1 MTTWQDIGT
10 EGPDDVVGRK
20 TFDTGEVDPE
30 TGFPKLRHEPL
41 TRAEADRFWKAA
53 EAAKASLLDRLPER
67 ESRTDEARGFK
78 HRLLVER
85 QVSRVTFLALARC
98 GVVERG
104 VEDGA
109 EGGIIRARLGDR

>member
-53 EAAKASLLDRLPER
+53 EAAKASRADTLSGRADGPDDRQWQR
-67 ESRTDEARGFK
+67 ESVLEMTR
-78 HRLLVER
+78 
-85 QVSRVTFLALARC
+85 
-98 GVVERG
+98 
-104 VEDGA
+104 
-109 EGGIIRARLGDR
+109 RARAALSSWEAGQ